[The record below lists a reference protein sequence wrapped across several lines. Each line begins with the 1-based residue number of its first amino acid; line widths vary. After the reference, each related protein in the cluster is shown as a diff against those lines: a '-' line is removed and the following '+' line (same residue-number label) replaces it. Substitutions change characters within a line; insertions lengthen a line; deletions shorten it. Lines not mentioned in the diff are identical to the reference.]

1 MFTPPLT
8 GSSLLLNFTD
18 NQMMT
23 CNAEG
28 GPRLVTTWRFN
39 NGVMTIVVAN
49 GSDSATY
56 NISSSSTN
64 DAGTY
69 YCVATIDGRNDTS
82 ATYSLIGMYSKTTY
96 MYHITG
102 YF

>member
-8 GSSLLLNFTD
+8 DSSLLLNFTD

-39 NGVMTIVVAN
+39 NGVMTTVVATGN
-49 GSDSATY
+49 DSVTY
-56 NISSSSTN
+56 AISSSSTN

-69 YCVATIDGRNDTS
+69 YCVATIDGMDDTS
-82 ATYSLIGMYSKTTY
+82 NVSLIGKT
-96 MYHITG
+96 ILL
-102 YF
+102 